1 MITGTG
7 VHDRPESAF
16 TIDWNECSRS
26 TGIGVHDPPE
36 RATGKVW
43 KYTGTPCSGNSC
55 PGWQML
61 DDNGS
66 TGRIAASD
74 TALYQ
79 IHEPRTALTRTRTCY
94 DCR

>member
-36 RATGKVW
+36 RAGSSGHPLPKA
-43 KYTGTPCSGNSC
+43 TPPDISPNSAV
-55 PGWQML
+55 PL
-61 DDNGS
+61 
-66 TGRIAASD
+66 A
-74 TALYQ
+74 
-79 IHEPRTALTRTRTCY
+79 
-94 DCR
+94 